1 MIFPK
6 PHSIELTNDTIK
18 FSSLNVCDFN
28 EKLIAEF
35 SNIFNVKTASNGLKV
50 NKVIDLSLTKTEEY
64 EIKIDKEVSILG
76 ATEEAIIRGLIS
88 LFQLVDKCEDAYSL
102 KKGVVRDYAYMSIRG
117 IHIYLPP
124 VDCIDECKR
133 FILASARLK
142 YNTVFLEI
150 GAGMEYESHPEV
162 NIAWVKFCRDVNRY
176 PDGPWGLQAS
186 EAYWKDSTHIELA
199 GGNFL
204 KKSEVKDLCDYIKM
218 LGMEVIPEI
227 QGLSH
232 AYYLT
237 LADRS
242 IAERPF
248 EPYPDSYCPSNEKSY
263 QLYEDLAKEI
273 IEVIQPKR
281 VSIGHDEIR
290 VIGECPLCKDKSGA
304 ELLAYD
310 INRLHAIYK
319 KYGIQIFM
327 WGEKLQ
333 NIKDYRGNQTG
344 GNELKERIDKFGRKY
359 ALKATHG
366 AIDLIEKD
374 VTMLDWYYSQS
385 FDTEGEFNA
394 KGFNEIFGNFAGSK
408 IVKWDKRSKSPNLLG
423 AEVSTWCIPNE
434 YELGYNGWIF
444 ELVFSADVMWRSDY
458 NDEIRYDLSVQ
469 SEKLLPHIRSIMQN
483 DHNVFTGKDSEL
495 KAVLLDKTQPS
506 QQVELVNQ
514 IQVEDSLA
522 EKIAGDGIFEQE
534 AIFVNDTAD
543 KLVFFHATEKA
554 PENRIQTWAFKDKGT
569 EICGY
574 YAIQYED
581 GIAITLPIEF
591 PVMIGAL
598 KSSIETFIPNAESI
612 NRADIDDDR
621 EATELSECPLVSACD
636 VYRDATSYFCNII
649 NLKKEDESLAIYG
662 YQWNNPRKDVKIS
675 KVIRFESSLSPLKL
689 KLYGLG
695 LK

>member
-1 MIFPK
+1 MIFPR
-6 PHSIELTNDTIK
+6 PHHINLLQEKINFT
-18 FSSLNVCDFN
+18 SLNTCEFN
-28 EKLIAEF
+28 DSLIAEF
-35 SNIFNVKTASNGLKV
+35 SRIFNVKCTKEGLIV
-50 NKVIDLSLTKTEEY
+50 NKKIDKSLNKTEEY
-64 EIKIDKEVSILG
+64 VITITNDVTISG
-76 ATEEAIIRGLIS
+76 ANENAIIRGLIS
-88 LFQLVDKCEDAYSL
+88 LFQLIETENDKYAIPKGEVHDFAYT
-102 KKGVVRDYAYMSIRG
+102 SIRG

-162 NIAWVKFCRDVNRY
+162 NMAWVKFCRDVNRY
-176 PDGPWGLQAS
+176 PGGPWGLQES

-227 QGLSH
+227 QALSH

-248 EPYPDSYCPSNEKSY
+248 EPYPDTYCPSNEKSY
-263 QLYEDLAKEI
+263 ELYEDLAKEI
-273 IEVIQPKR
+273 IEVINPKR

-310 INRLHAIYK
+310 INKLHSIYK

-344 GNELKERIDKFGRKY
+344 GNELKERTDKYGRKY
-359 ALKATHG
+359 SLKATHG
-366 AIDLIEKD
+366 AIDLVEKD
-374 VTMLDWYYSQS
+374 ITMLDWYYSQS
-385 FDTEGEFNA
+385 FDTEGEFNE
-394 KGFNEIFGNFAGSK
+394 KGFKEIFGNFAGSK
-408 IVKWDKRSKSPNLLG
+408 IVKWDNRSKSPNFLG

-434 YELGYNGWIF
+434 YELGYNGWFF
-444 ELVFSADVMWRSDY
+444 ELVFSAEVMWRNDY
-458 NDEIRYDLSVQ
+458 NDGERYDLTIE

-483 DHNVFTGKDSEL
+483 DYNVFTGKDSEI
-495 KAVLLDKTQPS
+495 KSVLLDKTQPCEK
-506 QQVELVNQ
+506 VEIGKQ
-514 IQVEDSLA
+514 IQVEEALA
-522 EKIAGDGIFEQE
+522 KKVAGDGLFEQTE
-534 AIFVNDTAD
+534 ITVDDTAD

-581 GIAITLPIEF
+581 GIAIRLPIEF

-598 KSSIETFIPNAESI
+598 TSSIDTYTTDENSAK
-612 NRADIDDDR
+612 RADVDDDR
-621 EATELSECPLVSACD
+621 EATELSECPFVSACD
-636 VYRDATSYFCNII
+636 VYRDATSYFNNII
-649 NLKKEDESLAIYG
+649 NLKKAEESLAVYG
-662 YQWNNPRKDVKIS
+662 YQWNNPRKEVKIS
-675 KVIRFESSLSPLKL
+675 KVIRFDSPLSPLKL
-689 KLYGLG
+689 KLYALG